1 LVVIILTAV
10 IVIVGFGSTPQ
21 KAAAHSGTWQVN
33 AGNGLNLRT
42 GPGGGYARI
51 ETMANGTLVKA
62 RGHSGNWMKLTS
74 YTTGRTGWA
83 WLAYLV
89 PAGGS
94 GGTTSGLQHCFAN
107 TWGQTFCAPDWI
119 AQTAYAAARYWGA
132 SYWWLMSIASCESNF
147 DPNAYN
153 SYSGVSG
160 IMQFQP
166 STMQWISPG
175 ASPWS
180 VSDSMYTAAHMYIL
194 GLAYHWDC
202 NHRI

>member
-1 LVVIILTAV
+1 MRTLVVIILTAV

-42 GPGGGYARI
+42 GPGG
-51 ETMANGTLVKA
+51 
-62 RGHSGNWMKLTS
+62 
-74 YTTGRTGWA
+74 GWA